1 MARVLAQASA
11 IVMAVAAFPPTVSA
25 ESGIASSYP
34 HSYQGR
40 RTANGE
46 RFNPQAMTCAHKRH
60 PFGSML
66 RVSAG
71 QRAIA
76 CRVTDRG
83 PFTRGRVID
92 LSPAGARALG
102 ISGLA
107 KVTVE
112 RM

>member
-1 MARVLAQASA
+1 MTRVLAQASA
-11 IVMAVAAFPPTVSA
+11 IVVALATFPSTVWA
-25 ESGIASSYP
+25 ESGIASFYP

-66 RVSAG
+66 RVSTG
-71 QRAIA
+71 QRTIT

-83 PFTRGRVID
+83 PFVRGRVID
-92 LSPAGARALG
+92 ITPAGARALG
-102 ISGLA
+102 ISGLG
-107 KVTVE
+107 KVTIV

>member
-11 IVMAVAAFPPTVSA
+11 IVVVLAAFPAAVSA
-25 ESGIASSYP
+25 ESGIASHYP

-66 RVSAG
+66 RVSKG
-71 QRAIA
+71 ERSIT

-83 PFTRGRVID
+83 PFVRGRVID
-92 LSPAGARALG
+92 VTPAGARALG

-107 KVTVE
+107 MVTVV

>member
-11 IVMAVAAFPPTVSA
+11 IVVALAAFPVTVSA

-60 PFGSML
+60 PFGSVL
-66 RVSAG
+66 RVSTG
-71 QRAIA
+71 QRAIS

-83 PFTRGRVID
+83 PFVRGRVID
-92 LSPAGARALG
+92 ITPAGARALG
-102 ISGLA
+102 ISGLG
-107 KVTVE
+107 KVTVV

>member
-11 IVMAVAAFPPTVSA
+11 IVVALATFLPAAWA

-40 RTANGE
+40 RTANGD

-60 PFGSML
+60 PFGSVL
-66 RVSAG
+66 RVSNG
-71 QRAIA
+71 QRAIT
-76 CRVTDRG
+76 CRVTDQG
-83 PFTRGRVID
+83 PFVRGRVID
-92 LSPAGARALG
+92 VTPAAARALG
-102 ISGLA
+102 ISGLGR
-107 KVTVE
+107 VTIV

>member
-11 IVMAVAAFPPTVSA
+11 IVLALVAFPATVWA

-34 HSYQGR
+34 YSYQGR

-46 RFNPQAMTCAHKRH
+46 RLNPQAMTCAHKRH
-60 PFGSML
+60 PFGSVL
-66 RVSAG
+66 RVSNG
-71 QRAIA
+71 QRTIT

-83 PFTRGRVID
+83 PFVRGRVID
-92 LSPAGARALG
+92 ITPAGARALG
-102 ISGLA
+102 ISGLG
-107 KVTVE
+107 KVTIV

>member
-1 MARVLAQASA
+1 MTRVLAQASA
-11 IVMAVAAFPPTVSA
+11 IVVARAAYPHTVSA

-40 RTANGE
+40 RTACGE
-46 RFNPQAMTCAHKRH
+46 QFNPQAMTCAHKRH

-66 RVSAG
+66 RVSTG
-71 QRAIA
+71 QRTIT

-83 PFTRGRVID
+83 PFVRGRVID
-92 LSPAGARALG
+92 ITPAGARALG
-102 ISGLA
+102 ISGLG
-107 KVTVE
+107 KVTIV

>member
-11 IVMAVAAFPPTVSA
+11 IVVALAAFPVAVSA

-60 PFGSML
+60 PFGSVL

-71 QRAIA
+71 QRSIT

-83 PFTRGRVID
+83 PFMRGRVID
-92 LSPAGARALG
+92 ITPAGARALG
-102 ISGLA
+102 ISGLG
-107 KVTVE
+107 KVTVV